1 MGRRLSV
8 GCRLEHVMALHH
20 VFSTAAPTCIA
31 RQSRTLVP
39 NPQKKYVIYT
49 GTFLELPTAKYPPAV
64 APSSS
69 FLFVSRDFRGL
80 FTLSSRRDH
89 HMATD
94 DVVREHMRYHCKEAS
109 HHPLRAANSG
119 WRNLGAPRRSSK
131 TARPAQASS
140 LASIS
145 RQETCLP
152 LRVPRRLK

>member
-8 GCRLEHVMALHH
+8 VCRLEHVVAVHH
-20 VFSTAAPTCIA
+20 VFTTAAPTCIA

-39 NPQKKYVIYT
+39 NPPKKYVIYT

-94 DVVREHMRYHCKEAS
+94 DVVREHMPYHCKEALPII
-109 HHPLRAANSG
+109 PLG
-119 WRNLGAPRRSSK
+119 QQIPGGEIGAHRGD
-131 TARPAQASS
+131 QAKEQDP
-140 LASIS
+140 LKQAL
-145 RQETCLP
+145 LP
-152 LRVPRRLK
+152 TSAGKKLVYH